1 MEHVHQII
9 HVRPL
14 QMRTARTGTKKKGL
28 GKTERRVQRMTLHQC
43 WSTILAWVPAKKA
56 SARTG
61 SIILCPEHI
70 PWSAWSLLKNCLGN
84 MLDHEFLM
92 MIIANDGRILANL
105 RRTRYK
111 KLPGMSGSKVPT
123 FCRTLRVAQCLNK
136 AGYKSK
142 NKTAL
147 ARGYN
152 GQIADYAMCLCTCA
166 WPCVRS
172 NIGL

>member
-1 MEHVHQII
+1 MMKPSDMSSVLGNDTRVSPGEKGFCADWVHYF
-9 HVRPL
+9 
-14 QMRTARTGTKKKGL
+14 
-28 GKTERRVQRMTLHQC
+28 
-43 WSTILAWVPAKKA
+43 
-56 SARTG
+56 
-61 SIILCPEHI
+61 CPEHI
-70 PWSAWSLLKNCLGN
+70 PWSVWSVLENCLGN
-84 MLDHEFLM
+84 MLAHEFLM

-172 NIGL
+172 NIGLYKYTNN